1 MLAIGTGDE
10 QLAADLA
17 AVAGRQRVV
26 VAWSVP
32 SLLAHVSDDGRR
44 RICGAVIDVHL
55 GGSLYRAIE
64 TVPLL
69 HRMRPGLPT
78 VIVSDAGEE
87 ERLEA
92 IRYGALVVL
101 PRWLIDRA
109 PDVIE
114 RARRWRGPSP
124 LLH

>member
-1 MLAIGTGDE
+1 M
-10 QLAADLA
+10 
-17 AVAGRQRVV
+17 V

-32 SLLAHVSDDGRR
+32 SLLAHVSDDRRR

-55 GGSLYRAIE
+55 GGTLYRAIE
-64 TVPLL
+64 AVPLL

-101 PRWLIDRA
+101 PRWLIDRV

-114 RARRWRGPSP
+114 RARRWRGPSL